1 MPKTDPIGIFD
12 SGVGGLTVVKSLLD
26 KMPQES
32 FIYFGDTAHVPY
44 GEKTREQ
51 LLTYAQD
58 IMKFMMKKN
67 CKAIVVACGTHSSV
81 TLPLISNNY
90 TLPLLGVLEVGARQA
105 IASTRNGK
113 IGVAA
118 TQATVDSRAFT
129 KSIVSLNKNVEVME
143 VACPRLVPLVEAG
156 KLTGPEAEAA
166 IKSYFD
172 PLLDWQAD
180 TVILGCTHYPFL
192 VPSIKK
198 YTEDSLV
205 LIDTAGET
213 VDELKA
219 LLESH
224 ELLNDSDSEPVRQ
237 FFVSGEELSFYNV
250 GKLLIGDVIKHVD
263 KVKLS

>member
-1 MPKTDPIGIFD
+1 MLKTDPIGIFD
-12 SGVGGLTVVKSLLD
+12 SGVGGLTVVKSFLD

-58 IMKFMMKKN
+58 IMEFLMNKN

-90 TLPLLGVLEVGARQA
+90 TLPLLGVVEVGARQA
-105 IASTRNGK
+105 VASTRNGK
-113 IGVAA
+113 VGVAA

-143 VACPRLVPLVEAG
+143 VACPSLVPLVEAG

-172 PLLDWQAD
+172 PLLEWQAD
-180 TVILGCTHYPFL
+180 TVVLGCTHYPFL
-192 VPSIKK
+192 AQSIKK
-198 YTEDSLV
+198 YTKDALI

-219 LLESH
+219 VLEAH
-224 ELLNDSDSEPVRQ
+224 ELLNDSGAEPVRQ
-237 FFVSGEELSFYNV
+237 FFVSGEDISFYKV
-250 GKLLIGDVIKHVD
+250 GKLLIGDVIKQVD
-263 KVKLS
+263 KAKLS